1 LEAVFAAHSEI
12 KLRLLGT
19 GHNQALLPRFE
30 KVRYSCLP
38 YYSQSDMV
46 REVLGMDIG
55 LFPLFNIEE
64 SAIRG
69 VLKATIYMGGEA
81 AVIASP
87 RGQVPELIR
96 DGVNGM
102 LASSNQEW
110 IQKLEKLITDHELRR
125 KLASAGLQ
133 TVRREYSLENSFHPL
148 LQALDL

>member
-1 LEAVFAAHSEI
+1 
-12 KLRLLGT
+12 
-19 GHNQALLPRFE
+19 
-30 KVRYSCLP
+30 
-38 YYSQSDMV
+38 MV